1 MNKQGFGQQLKPHEF
16 TMLRKKQ
23 HSGFNAAYKLYADY
37 VYSLSLHIV
46 CDEEQ
51 AADILQQVFE
61 KLLVKSSS
69 IKQKET
75 LGAWLKTCT
84 INECT
89 EYFRRLRKAQGYQ
102 LEASLNELESETL
115 EVQHQQVLEQE
126 KTAKLINELPVTQ
139 RSIVY
144 LHAVQNLKHREIA
157 KSVGAQEDSIRQTYR
172 RALNTLKKWL
182 TR

>member
-1 MNKQGFGQQLKPHEF
+1 MNKQGFGQQLKQHEF
-16 TMLRKKQ
+16 TMLQKKQ
-23 HSGFNAAYKLYADY
+23 HSGFNAAYQLYADY

-46 CDEEQ
+46 CDEQQ

-89 EYFRRLRKAQGYQ
+89 EYFRKIKKEQVYQ
-102 LEASLNELESETL
+102 ETTRQFDADSETL
-115 EVQHQQVLEQE
+115 EMQHQKTQEQD
-126 KTAKLINELPVTQ
+126 KTAQLINDLPVTQ

-157 KSVGAQEDSIRQTYR
+157 QSIGAQEDSIRQSYR

-182 TR
+182 VR

>member
-1 MNKQGFGQQLKPHEF
+1 MNKQGFGQQLNQQEF
-16 TMLRKKQ
+16 TMLQNKQ
-23 HSGFNAAYKLYADY
+23 HSGFNAAYQLYADY

-46 CDEEQ
+46 CNEQQ

-61 KLLVKSSS
+61 KLLIKSSA

-89 EYFRRLRKAQGYQ
+89 EYFRKIKKEQHYQ
-102 LEASLNELESETL
+102 ATVSVNEMATRTL
-115 EVQHQQVLEQE
+115 EQQHELDQNKTEQ
-126 KTAKLINELPVTQ
+126 LINELPVTQ

-144 LHAVQNLKHREIA
+144 LHAIQNLKHREIA
-157 KSVGAQEDSIRQTYR
+157 KNMGAHEDSIRQSYR
-172 RALNTLKKWL
+172 RAINTLKKWL
-182 TR
+182 AR